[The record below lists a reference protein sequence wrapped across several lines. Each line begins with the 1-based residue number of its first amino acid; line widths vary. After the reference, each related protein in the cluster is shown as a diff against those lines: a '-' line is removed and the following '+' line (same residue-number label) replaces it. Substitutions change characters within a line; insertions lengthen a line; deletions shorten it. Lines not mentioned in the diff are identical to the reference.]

1 MQVDLWQ
8 RFRGLGPSTTLLV
21 ATVSAHN
28 PDGTSTLTTPEGY
41 PLRAIGQTV
50 AVGAVAYVREGR
62 VVGEAAALPVLNL
75 TV

>member
-21 ATVSAHN
+21 ATVASHN
-28 PDGTSTLTTPEGY
+28 PDGTSTLQTAEGY
-41 PLRAIGQTV
+41 PLRAIGQMV

-62 VVGEAAALPVLNL
+62 VIGEAAALPIINL

>member
-8 RFRGLGPSTTLLV
+8 RFRGLGPSTTTLV
-21 ATVSAHN
+21 ANVTAHN
-28 PDGTSTLTTPEGY
+28 PDGTSTLLTPEGY
-41 PLRAIGQTV
+41 PLRAIGREV
-50 AVGAVAYVREGR
+50 PVGAVAYVREGR